1 MAEPTLTTPEIF
13 NPQNLAN
20 TAWAFAKLFHRDNE
34 LFTRISQLA
43 EEQIEDFS
51 VQNLSNITW
60 AFAKVRHDNFMF
72 FELTSYHI
80 LRLLPEFSTQAAV
93 NSVWAMAEIS
103 YHHRQVF
110 CQVAEIATKRSDSY
124 KPQDL
129 SNLIWSFA
137 EILHQHDDLLQSIA
151 KTTCSKIGSLS
162 CQHLACIAWSYAH
175 FFDLKCKEKPGGAD
189 VKVNIWGLQSL
200 KSWIPMFLGPGV
212 FCHEGRDPTGGKC
225 WRLKPFSKLRWWR
238 PGVWRWSVCKIF
250 PTSSGQASMIV
261 DEYLLVMESGAGNKI
276 KLWGRDVR
284 VLTGF
289 IIGPKIQ
296 LGPMLRWG
304 LDTMRL
310 HETSN
315 DMQAIPDWCFVF
327 QVRESRIEHPMHQRL
342 EHAQVAGNMRC
353 WSPRNCLGS
362 KNIQAHR
369 LR

>member
-1 MAEPTLTTPEIF
+1 MAEPTLTTPETF

-20 TAWAFAKLFHRDNE
+20 TAWAFAKLFHRENDE

-80 LRLLPEFSTQAAV
+80 MRLLPEFSTQAAV

-189 VKVNIWGLQSL
+189 VNVNIWGLQSL
-200 KSWIPMFLGPGV
+200 KSWIPMFLGSGV
-212 FCHEGRDPTGGKC
+212 FCHEGRDPQEVNVGDSSPSAIT
-225 WRLKPFSKLRWWR
+225 LVT
-238 PGVWRWSVCKIF
+238 PGVGH
-250 PTSSGQASMIV
+250 GQCARSFQHQ
-261 DEYLLVMESGAGNKI
+261 AGK
-276 KLWGRDVR
+276 
-284 VLTGF
+284 
-289 IIGPKIQ
+289 
-296 LGPMLRWG
+296 
-304 LDTMRL
+304 
-310 HETSN
+310 
-315 DMQAIPDWCFVF
+315 
-327 QVRESRIEHPMHQRL
+327 HPCSWMSI
-342 EHAQVAGNMRC
+342 C
-353 WSPRNCLGS
+353 
-362 KNIQAHR
+362 
-369 LR
+369 